1 MTEHLGMQFWKK
13 LKDIQENSKSQF
25 NKLTSEI
32 NEQKEFFT
40 KEIETIEKNQTQA
53 LELKN
58 SINEVQNELMSFAN
72 RTD

>member
-40 KEIETIEKNQTQA
+40 KEIETIEKNQTQT